1 MVSHA
6 TTTTSI
12 ENPPEKNN
20 RLPFLGKRA
29 AAGVCNNW
37 KGRRLGASDNFLAS
51 KGKSLTR
58 VDCASSAHFCVTV
71 STLWPAGKKARV
83 GGVGHPLCTNE
94 TRGREG
100 IRASSY
106 GIRRRRR
113 SVRFQR

>member
-1 MVSHA
+1 MVSRA

-58 VDCASSAHFCVTV
+58 VDCTSSAHFCVTV
-71 STLWPAGKKARV
+71 CTLWQAGK
-83 GGVGHPLCTNE
+83 
-94 TRGREG
+94 
-100 IRASSY
+100 
-106 GIRRRRR
+106 
-113 SVRFQR
+113 